1 MTTTNRKYNSKAKV
15 EPAKTTPAEMAAAV
29 GPAETLARQ
38 AHAGQTDLAGKPYI
52 KHVKRIA
59 TASAP
64 YGPAAVA
71 AAWLHDTVE
80 DTAVGLADIA
90 ASFPREISTIVWHLT
105 RGATETYTEYIN
117 RLVSNKNETAILV
130 KLADLRDHAEVTPES
145 LSPGLARRYD
155 LAYNRLTTSNTAVL
169 KQLNPVDLESPFRA
183 IITKHEAERNAGT
196 A

>member
-64 YGPAAVA
+64 
-71 AAWLHDTVE
+71 
-80 DTAVGLADIA
+80 
-90 ASFPREISTIVWHLT
+90 
-105 RGATETYTEYIN
+105 
-117 RLVSNKNETAILV
+117 
-130 KLADLRDHAEVTPES
+130 
-145 LSPGLARRYD
+145 LSGSSRK
-155 LAYNRLTTSNTAVL
+155 T
-169 KQLNPVDLESPFRA
+169 
-183 IITKHEAERNAGT
+183 
-196 A
+196 